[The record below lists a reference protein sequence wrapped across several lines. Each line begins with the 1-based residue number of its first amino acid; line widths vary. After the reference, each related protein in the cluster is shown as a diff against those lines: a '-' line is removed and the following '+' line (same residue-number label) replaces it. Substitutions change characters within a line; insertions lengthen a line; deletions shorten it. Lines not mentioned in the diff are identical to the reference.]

1 MKKTDGKELQ
11 EKLVQKWSNVWNT
24 LDESQLSKLNE
35 IAEEYKMFL
44 DNGKTERE
52 TTKNIIEFAKLDGFV
67 SLEDVI
73 KKNVE
78 VVPGT
83 KIYANNK
90 DKSVALFIIGKENLE
105 NGMNIIASHVDSPR
119 IDLKQF
125 PLYEEDELAFLKTH
139 YYGGIKKYQWVTLPL
154 ALHGVIIKTN
164 GEKIDINIGEDISDP
179 VFFITD
185 LLPHL
190 AKDQMDKKISE
201 AIIGEGLNILFG
213 SIPYND
219 SEIKEKVKLNILK
232 ILNEK
237 YGITEQDFSTAELQI
252 VPAGKARDV
261 GIDRSMIGGYG
272 QDDRVCVYTSMRA
285 ILDIDAPNRTCV
297 GIFID
302 KEEVGSLGNTGMESR
317 FFENTVAEILNAQI
331 EEYSGLKVKRALA
344 NSKVLSAD
352 TVGAFDPN
360 YPDVLDRKNSSF
372 LGQGITLVKYTG
384 SRGKSSTNDANA
396 EFVAEVRN
404 IFNNNNIIWQMG
416 ELGKVDQGGG
426 GTIAYILANYGAEVV
441 DCGVSL
447 LSVHGPFEISSKAD
461 IYMTYK
467 GYKAFYKEA

>member
-1 MKKTDGKELQ
+1 MKKTDGKELISDLTQ
-11 EKLVQKWSNVWNT
+11 EWKNVWNT
-24 LDESQLSKLNE
+24 LEKEQLDKLENISDEYKVFLDES
-35 IAEEYKMFL
+35 
-44 DNGKTERE
+44 KTERE
-52 TTKNIIEFAKLDGFV
+52 TTTNIIKLAKENGFEN
-67 SLEDVI
+67 LENII
-73 KKNVE
+73 KENKKIE
-78 VVPGT
+78 TGT
-83 KIYANNK
+83 KIYVNNK
-90 DKSVALFIIGKENLE
+90 DKSVLMFVLGKEKLE
-105 NGMNIIASHVDSPR
+105 NGMNMIASHVDAPR
-119 IDLKQF
+119 IDIKQF

-154 ALHGVIIKTN
+154 SLHGVVIKAS
-164 GEKIDINIGEDISDP
+164 GEKVDINIGEDENDP

-190 AKDQMDKKISE
+190 AKDQMTKKIGD
-201 AIIGEGLNILFG
+201 AILGEGLNILFG

-219 SEIKEKVKLNILK
+219 DEIDKKVKLNVLK

-237 YGITEQDFSTAELQI
+237 YGIKEQDFSTAELQI

-272 QDDRVCVYTSMRA
+272 QDDRICVYTSLRA
-285 ILDIDAPNRTCV
+285 ILDTENPNRTSV
-297 GIFID
+297 GIFVD

-317 FFENTVAEILNAQI
+317 FFENAVAEILNLQD
-331 EEYSGLKVKRALA
+331 EDYSGLKVKRALA

-360 YPDVLDRKNSSF
+360 YPDVLDRRNASF
-372 LGQGITLVKYTG
+372 LGRGITLVKYTG

-396 EFVAEVRN
+396 EYIAEVRS
-404 IFNNNNIIWQMG
+404 IFNDNNIIWQMG

-461 IYMTYK
+461 IYMTYE
-467 GYKAFYKEA
+467 GYKAFYKDA

>member
-11 EKLVQKWSNVWNT
+11 ESLTQEWTNVWNT
-24 LDESQLSKLNE
+24 LEEIQLDKLK
-35 IAEEYKMFL
+35 IITEEYKTFL

-52 TTKNIIEFAKLDGFV
+52 TTKNIIEFAKQDGFI
-67 SLEDVI
+67 SLEDII
-73 KKNVE
+73 KKDIK

-90 DKSVALFIIGKENLE
+90 DKAVALFIMGREDLE
-105 NGMNIIASHVDSPR
+105 QGMNIIASHVDSPR

-154 ALHGVIIKTN
+154 ALHGVVIKTS
-164 GEKIDINIGEDISDP
+164 GEKIDINIGEDEKDP

-201 AIIGEGLNILFG
+201 AILGEGLNILFG

-219 SEIKEKVKLNILK
+219 SEIKEKTKLNVLK

-237 YGITEQDFSTAELQI
+237 YGIKEQDFATAELEI

-272 QDDRVCVYTSMRA
+272 QDDRVCVYTSLRA
-285 ILDIDAPNRTCV
+285 ILDIATPNRTCV
-297 GIFID
+297 GLFAD

-317 FFENTVAEILNAQI
+317 FFENTVAEILNIQI
-331 EEYSGLKVKRALA
+331 ENYSGLKVKRSLA
-344 NSKVLSAD
+344 KSKVLSAD

-360 YPDVLDRKNSSF
+360 YPEVLDRKNSSF
-372 LGQGITLVKYTG
+372 LGKGITLVKYTG

-396 EFVAEVRN
+396 EFVAEVRK
-404 IFNNNNIIWQMG
+404 IFNDNNIVWQMG

-441 DCGVSL
+441 DCGISL
-447 LSVHGPFEISSKAD
+447 LSVHGPFEIASKAD
-461 IYMTYK
+461 IYMTYE
-467 GYKAFYKEA
+467 GYKTFYKEA